1 MFCLVRPG
9 KNTEQ
14 MNPLITTLKPQSNG
28 PLQAHINTVI
38 GTLAVDG
45 WAVTFGTA
53 RTGLGGAAA
62 RPVPSSLY
70 QCNSPPING
79 QCTDFVLFDV
89 AL

>member
-1 MFCLVRPG
+1 MLYGSVLSCVAACYYASAGVMFCLVRPG

-45 WAVTFGTA
+45 
-53 RTGLGGAAA
+53 
-62 RPVPSSLY
+62 
-70 QCNSPPING
+70 
-79 QCTDFVLFDV
+79 
-89 AL
+89 